1 MKKTP
6 AIYPFLLDALD
17 RADPTRSHE
26 LPPSERIAEAFRF
39 RRQMRIFVACIA
51 TIFCIF
57 AAVVLAQLP
66 APQRAERAS

>member
-26 LPPSERIAEAFRF
+26 LPPSERIAEAFLF

-51 TIFCIF
+51 AILAVF
-57 AAVVLAQLP
+57 AAVIMMAG
-66 APQRAERAS
+66 

>member
-1 MKKTP
+1 MKKAP

-39 RRQMRIFVACIA
+39 RRQMRIFVVCIA
-51 TIFCIF
+51 AILAVF
-57 AAVVLAQLP
+57 AAVIMMAG
-66 APQRAERAS
+66 

>member
-1 MKKTP
+1 MDNKKEPRDMKKTP

-39 RRQMRIFVACIA
+39 RRQFRIFATCISAMVALFVIV
-51 TIFCIF
+51 T
-57 AAVVLAQLP
+57 VLA
-66 APQRAERAS
+66 

>member
-1 MKKTP
+1 MKKAP

-26 LPPSERIAEAFRF
+26 ALPSERIADAFRF
-39 RRQMRIFVACIA
+39 RRQFRIFVACVA

-57 AAVVLAQLP
+57 AAVVLL
-66 APQRAERAS
+66 